1 MIRLRDLPLHKK
13 FLRIM
18 LVSAGPVLFL
28 SWLVFAIGASIKLY
42 EDTNTR
48 LNTLALAT
56 SYNLQAALAFGDTQ
70 EALATLG
77 SLKADPSILYA
88 CILTNNDAL
97 FAELPLRQSVTSHC
111 RATSSGFWGLVS
123 GRIYLS
129 HPILL
134 EQEQLGTLRITAS
147 ITSVIGTLGYYLL
160 LMLILA
166 AIGLTITAMLVMRLR
181 HVITTPIVDLAT
193 LAETVSHD
201 KNYALR
207 APVLGNDEIGHLVQC
222 FNDMLEQIE
231 LRDAELKRHREQLE
245 QLVEERTHELRDASN
260 AAEAAN
266 RAKSQFL
273 ATMSHEIRTPMN
285 GVLGMTELLMDTE
298 LSSTQR
304 RYAETAHHSGEA
316 LLTIINDI
324 LDFSKIEAGR
334 MELES
339 IDFSPVQIT
348 EDVVELLAERA
359 HRKGLELASKIDA
372 GIPAVV
378 KGDPHRLRQILLN
391 LIGNAIK
398 FTDRGA
404 VVVSLSADPE
414 HSNRLSFGIHDTGI
428 GMSADTVAQ
437 LFKPFSQADSS
448 HARRFGGS
456 GLGLAIVKQ
465 LVELMDGALEVD
477 SIPEQGSH
485 FRFTISLIPSQTML
499 APSVAVDLQG
509 LRVLVVDDHPTNQ
522 EILKHQ
528 ATMLGMSCE
537 AVGNAASALATLRA
551 AQQKGRP
558 YNFALIDM
566 HMPEMD
572 GISLGLAVKT
582 DPALSDTRLILL
594 TSLINPG
601 DLVTARTTGFVHL
614 LSKPARTHEIYDAL
628 LSSLSSSPL
637 YEKQEEHHHATPAW
651 TGRRLLIA
659 EDTPTNQE
667 VAKAMLKGLGCVVD
681 IVSNG
686 HEAVDAWRANDYDLI
701 LMDCQMPE
709 MDGFEATRIIRNAD
723 VGIGR
728 KRFIP
733 IIAVTASVLADER
746 AACLASGMDD
756 VLGKPFRRAD
766 LLKIL
771 QKWIPSPATDTPP
784 DDSGFSV

>member
-1 MIRLRDLPLHKK
+1 
-13 FLRIM
+13 
-18 LVSAGPVLFL
+18 LFL
-28 SWLVFAIGASIKLY
+28 SWLAFAVGATVKLY
-42 EDTNTR
+42 NDTNAR

-56 SYNLQAALAFGDTQ
+56 SYNLQAALAFGDDK
-70 EALATLG
+70 EALAVLG

-88 CILTNNDAL
+88 CIQIDGKPFVTLLVQPSKAPHCGPDANEHSDLLTGH
-97 FAELPLRQSVTSHC
+97 VH
-111 RATSSGFWGLVS
+111 
-123 GRIYLS
+123 LS
-129 HPILL
+129 HPVML
-134 EQEQLGTLRITAS
+134 EGEQLGRLDIMADITAVLS
-147 ITSVIGTLGYYLL
+147 TLGYYLL
-160 LMLILA
+160 LMAALGAASLA
-166 AIGLTITAMLVMRLR
+166 ITAWLLLRLR
-181 HVITTPIVDLAT
+181 HVITTPIVELAT
-193 LAETVSHD
+193 LAETVSQE

-207 APVLGNDEIGHLVQC
+207 AKPLGDDEVGHLVQC
-222 FNDMLEQIE
+222 FNEMLEQIE
-231 LRDAELKRHREQLE
+231 ARDAELKQHRESLE
-245 QLVEERTHELRDASN
+245 LLVEERTHELRDASN

-285 GVLGMTELLMDTE
+285 GVLGMTELLLDTD

-304 RYAETAHHSGEA
+304 RYAETAHHSGET

-339 IDFSPVQIT
+339 IDFSPIQVT

-359 HRKGLELASKIDA
+359 HRKGLELASKIDIN
-372 GIPAVV
+372 IPAVM

-391 LIGNAIK
+391 LVGNAIK

-404 VVVSLSADPE
+404 VVVSLTADPE
-414 HSNRLSFGIHDTGI
+414 HANKLQFGIHDTGI
-428 GMSADTVAQ
+428 GMSTDTLAH

-465 LVELMDGALEVD
+465 LVELMGGALEVD

-485 FRFTISLIPSQTML
+485 FRFTITLTPSQTTL
-499 APSVAVDLQG
+499 APSMAADLKG
-509 LRVLVVDDHPTNQ
+509 LRILVVDDHPTNQ

-528 ATMLGMSCE
+528 TTMLGMHCDT
-537 AVGNAASALATLRA
+537 VNNAAAALACLRS
-551 AQQKGRP
+551 AQQKGVP

-582 DPALSDTRLILL
+582 DPALTETRLILL

-614 LSKPARTHEIYDAL
+614 LSKPVRTHEIYDAL
-628 LSSLSSSPL
+628 LSSLSTNPLLDQHLQESPT
-637 YEKQEEHHHATPAW
+637 KPSW
-651 TGRRLLIA
+651 PGRRLLIA

-667 VAKAMLKGLGCVVD
+667 VAKAMLKGLGFIVD

-686 HEAVDAWRANDYDLI
+686 HEAVDAWRDNHYDLI

-709 MDGFEATRIIRNAD
+709 MDGFEATHAIREAD
-723 VGIGR
+723 VSAGR
-728 KRFIP
+728 KRLIP

-746 AACLASGMDD
+746 AACLAAGMDD

-766 LLKIL
+766 LLKML
-771 QKWIPSPATDTPP
+771 QKWLPVDIIQNAHAALHSNA
-784 DDSGFSV
+784 DSE